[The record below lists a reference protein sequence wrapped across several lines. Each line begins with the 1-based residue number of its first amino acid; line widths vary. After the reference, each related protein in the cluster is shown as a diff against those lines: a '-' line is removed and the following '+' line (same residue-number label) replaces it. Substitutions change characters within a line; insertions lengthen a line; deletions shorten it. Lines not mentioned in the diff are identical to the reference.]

1 MNQDQVSKCIKDF
14 LETDRVKEAIATIT
28 KCKITGWEGWLQVE
42 FAYYLETVVY
52 GKHKQ
57 KFDWYR
63 EYKINTHS
71 SPNDEESE
79 EKSKYIIPDFW
90 ISSDQGDDSYYLI
103 EFKRSNSRSLPGD
116 MGEDITKWKAHIEQC
131 TDELKCG
138 SDPENT
144 YTNCGVFFVGIDTN
158 PSDLLSS
165 IKVNE
170 VALELVEVPLEEGM
184 LYYRIGFLPIENKAS
199 S

>member
-1 MNQDQVSKCIKDF
+1 MNQDQVFKCIKDF
-14 LETDRVKEAIATIT
+14 LEIDRVKEAIATIT

-52 GKHKQ
+52 GKQ
-57 KFDWYR
+57 ERKFDWYR

-71 SPNDEESE
+71 APNDEESE
-79 EKSKYIIPDFW
+79 EQNKYIIPDFW

-103 EFKRSNSRSLPGD
+103 EFKRSNSGSLRRD
-116 MGEDITKWKAHIEQC
+116 MEEDITKWKAHIEQC

-144 YTNCGVFFVGIDTN
+144 YTNCGVFFVGVDTN
-158 PSDLLSS
+158 PSNLCSS
-165 IKVNE
+165 VEVNGVE
-170 VALELVEVPLEEGM
+170 LKLVEVPLNEAKI
-184 LYYRIGFLPIENKAS
+184 YYRIGFLPIENKITS
-199 S
+199 